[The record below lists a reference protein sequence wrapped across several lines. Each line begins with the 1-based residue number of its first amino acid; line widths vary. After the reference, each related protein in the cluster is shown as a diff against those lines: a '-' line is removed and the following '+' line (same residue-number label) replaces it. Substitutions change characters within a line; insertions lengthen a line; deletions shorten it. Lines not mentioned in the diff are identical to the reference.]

1 MKELLPFLLLAG
13 AWGLASPAMAA
24 SEQAIRD
31 CQASSMNPLVVS
43 ACIRKLTSKTAR
55 IEEISCRRDLECWG
69 KQNEE
74 RAQRNC
80 APGFTR
86 AAQWDANWWKLWD
99 EQELTHVRWRS
110 RREGTLEYYVD
121 SGGMRLICGFDPELP
136 QRVQVQYGPALGNA
150 GFEL

>member
-1 MKELLPFLLLAG
+1 MKGLLPFMLLIG
-13 AWGLASPAMAA
+13 AWGLSSQALAA

-43 ACIRKLTSKTAR
+43 ACIKKLTSKAGR
-55 IEEISCRRDLECWG
+55 LKDIQCSKDLECWG
-69 KQNEE
+69 KQNEA

-80 APGFTR
+80 APGFSR

-136 QRVQVQYGPALGNA
+136 QRVQVQYGPAVGDLG
-150 GFEL
+150 LKL